1 MARRV
6 RVTCGEFDDSSESR
20 PKLET
25 LVDRRCSCVV
35 IVTDHCR
42 LVAANSSSLV
52 EGVKMSIPNLPEGA
66 SAEDVK
72 NAIID
77 AVSILGPLDAS
88 KFNFADTLGLVMAF
102 TTLQASIDHLVSKHG
117 NLEQL
122 AEQARRNRQKRGL

>member
-1 MARRV
+1 
-6 RVTCGEFDDSSESR
+6 
-20 PKLET
+20 
-25 LVDRRCSCVV
+25 
-35 IVTDHCR
+35 
-42 LVAANSSSLV
+42 
-52 EGVKMSIPNLPEGA
+52 MSIPNLPEGA